1 MCREIIFCERNPT
14 LVCQDLQIG
23 YFAHQICSIMKYLPL
38 FLLLTLFGA
47 LSCKKKT
54 NCDAPSTVAPE
65 AEVTTLSNYISANS
79 ITAVKDPRGF
89 YYNLQI
95 AGGSKPDLCSTVKVN
110 YQGSLTNGSVFD
122 NGNGATFPLTNLIPG
137 WQMGIP
143 LVGKT
148 GKIILYLP
156 PSLGYGSQAQQGIP
170 ANSILIFSIELLDF

>member
-1 MCREIIFCERNPT
+1 
-14 LVCQDLQIG
+14 
-23 YFAHQICSIMKYLPL
+23 MKYVPFL
-38 FLLLTLFGA
+38 FLVALLGLQ
-47 LSCKKKT
+47 SCKKKT
-54 NCDAPSTVAPE
+54 NCDAPTTVAPD
-65 AEVTTLSNYISANS
+65 AEVTTLANYISSNS
-79 ITAVKDPRGF
+79 ITAVKDSRGF

-122 NGNGATFPLTNLIPG
+122 NGNGVSFPLSNLIPG

-156 PSLGYGSQAQQGIP
+156 PSLGYGSQAQSGIP
-170 ANSILIFSIELLDF
+170 ANSILIFTIELLDF